1 MPLEPHGIA
10 VILLTAGA
18 LFLFTRERIPLEYSC
33 VAVLITMVLGFEL
46 FPYRRRSVADEAPL
60 ELDDRALTGADFLL
74 GFSNEALIAIC
85 LLLIVAKGVEVSGA
99 LQPLGRLLVRLWTA
113 NRTLALLFTLV
124 TTAGLSAFV
133 NNTPIVVMLLP
144 MLVGVAHRVGFS
156 PSKVLMPFCF
166 VTTIGGMTTTIGSS
180 TNLLVVGVAADL
192 GQPAIGMFDFIVP
205 AGLGAIAGILY
216 LWLVAPRLLPDRPSP
231 LTGATPRVFTAV
243 IEMNDDSRYAG
254 QPLAELMRLFEGPA
268 RLERV
273 QRGGLELVRLPSL
286 TLRSG
291 DKLHVRGPV
300 DAIKRIQDS
309 AGGNFAAGEPR
320 RGRDQRMAEIVVTR
334 ASPLL
339 GKRLS
344 ELRGELLGELQP
356 VALQR
361 PGPREPIA
369 IEEAGDPVL
378 NVGDV
383 LLMQGSHRDVQ
394 QLKGSHHVL
403 LLDRSIS
410 VPRTAAAPFA
420 VLIVI
425 GVVLTAALGWLP
437 ILASALAGVV
447 LMLLTRCL
455 HWDEAWSAIDTRLV
469 LLIVTSLALGTALSG
484 TGATDWIAAQFVRLV
499 EGLSPAVILALFLL
513 LLGILNEFISNNAVA
528 VIFTPIGIG
537 IAEQL
542 GVPALPFVLA
552 VLFGANIGFITPI
565 GYQTNLL
572 VFTAGGYKF
581 TDFFRVG
588 APLLILMWLTLSAAL
603 SLLYF

>member
-33 VAVLITMVLGFEL
+33 VAVLIAMVLGFEL
-46 FPYRRRSVADEAPL
+46 FPYRRRAAADEAPL

-74 GFSNEALIAIC
+74 GFSNEAVITIC
-85 LLLIVAKGVEVSGA
+85 LLLIIAKGVEVSGA
-99 LQPLGRLLVRLWTA
+99 LQPLGRLLVRLWTM
-113 NRTLALLFTLV
+113 NRPLALLFTLV
-124 TTAGLSAFV
+124 TTAALSAFV

-156 PSKVLMPFCF
+156 PSKILMPFCF
-166 VTTIGGMTTTIGSS
+166 ATTIGGMTTTIGSS
-180 TNLLVVGVAADL
+180 TNLLVAGVAADL
-192 GQPAIGMFDFIVP
+192 GQPTIGMFDFIVP
-205 AGLGAIAGILY
+205 AGLGAAAGILY
-216 LWLVAPRLLPDRPSP
+216 LWIVAQRIPDRPSP
-231 LTGATPRVFTAV
+231 LTSGTPRVFTAV
-243 IEMNDDSRYAG
+243 IEMNDDSRYVG

-273 QRGGLELVRLPSL
+273 QRGGIELVRLPSL
-286 TLRSG
+286 TLRPG

-309 AGGNFAAGEPR
+309 AGGNFAGGEPR
-320 RGRDQRMAEIVVTR
+320 RGRDQRLAEIVVTR
-334 ASPLL
+334 ASSLL
-339 GKRLS
+339 GKRLG
-344 ELRGELLGELQP
+344 ELRGDLLGELQP

-361 PGPREPIA
+361 PGPREPIP

-383 LLMQGSHRDVQ
+383 LLMQGSTRDVQ
-394 QLKGSHHVL
+394 QLKSSHNVL

-410 VPRTAAAPFA
+410 VPRTASAPVA

-447 LMLLTRCL
+447 LMLVTRCL

-484 TGATDWIAAQFVRLV
+484 TGAAEWIAARFVGV
-499 EGLSPAVILALFLL
+499 AEGLSPAVILALFLL
-513 LLGILNEFISNNAVA
+513 LLGVLNEFISNNAVA

-581 TDFFRVG
+581 SDFFRVG
-588 APLLILMWLTLSAAL
+588 APLLILMWLVLSAAL
-603 SLLYF
+603 SFMYF